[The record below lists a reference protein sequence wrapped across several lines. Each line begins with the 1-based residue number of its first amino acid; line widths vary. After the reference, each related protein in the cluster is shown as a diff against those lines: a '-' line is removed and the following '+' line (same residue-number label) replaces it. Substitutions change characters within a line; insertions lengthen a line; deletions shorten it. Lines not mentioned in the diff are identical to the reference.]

1 MRPAGPAATL
11 LIGATVIAVL
21 PVLLPNEYYLTVLIV
36 AGLNGI
42 IALGL
47 NLLMGYAGQIS
58 LGHAAFYGLAAYTT
72 GILTATYHWPVP
84 AGMAAAV
91 ALVLA
96 VSALIAVPT
105 LRLKGHYL
113 AMGTLGFG
121 LIVYIVLNEATGL
134 TGGPSGLG
142 GIPRLSLAGRPV
154 TSDLAY
160 YYVVWAAVLLCFA
173 VAGNLVRSR
182 LGRALR
188 AIHTSETAAAALGID
203 TERTKIGVF
212 VLSACMAAVAGT
224 LYAHYVRF
232 VSPGTFGFA
241 ASVQLVTMVV
251 LGGMGSLWGGLA
263 GAVVLTVLPEVLR
276 ALEDYDIVVYGL
288 LLILCM
294 MYLPG
299 GLVEGVDRLWRL
311 VTARRL
317 RLAPPE
323 DPA

>member
-1 MRPAGPAATL
+1 MRRLGPVVTL
-11 LIGATVIAVL
+11 FIGAAGLAVL
-21 PVLLPNEYYLTVLIV
+21 PAVVPNEYYLTVLIV

-58 LGHAAFYGLAAYTT
+58 LGHAAFYGMAAYAT

-84 AGMAAAV
+84 LGMAAGIG
-91 ALVLA
+91 LVLA

-121 LIVYIVLNEATGL
+121 LIVYIILNEATGL

-142 GIPRLSLAGRPV
+142 SIPRLSLFGRPV
-154 TSDLAY
+154 STDLAY
-160 YYVVWAAVLLCFA
+160 YYVVWAAVLLCFG
-173 VAGNLVRSR
+173 VARNLVQSR

-188 AIHTSETAAAALGID
+188 AIHTSEIAAAALGID

-212 VLSACMAAVAGT
+212 ILSAGMAALAGT
-224 LYAHYVRF
+224 LNAHYVRF
-232 VSPGTFGFA
+232 VSPGTFGFT
-241 ASVQLVTMVV
+241 ASVQFVTMVV

-263 GAVVLTVLPEVLR
+263 GAAVLTILPEALR
-276 ALEDYDIVVYGL
+276 ALEDYDILVYGV

-299 GLVEGVDRLWRL
+299 GLMEGVGRFRKW
-311 VTARRL
+311 VSAARSRP
-317 RLAPPE
+317 ASPK

>member
-1 MRPAGPAATL
+1 MRRPGPAAAL
-11 LIGATVIAVL
+11 CFGAALIAVL

-36 AGLNGI
+36 AGLNGM

-58 LGHAAFYGLAAYTT
+58 LGHAAFYGMAAYAT

-84 AGMAAAV
+84 LGMAAGV

-96 VSALIAVPT
+96 VAALIAVPT

-121 LIVYIVLNEATGL
+121 LIVYIVLNEATAL

-142 GIPRLSLAGRPV
+142 GIPRLSVFGRPL
-154 TSDLAY
+154 SADLAY
-160 YYVVWAAVLLCFA
+160 FYVVWAAVLLCFGM
-173 VAGNLVRSR
+173 AGNLVRSR

-212 VLSACMAAVAGT
+212 ILSAGTAAIAGV
-224 LYAHYVRF
+224 LNAHYVRF
-232 VSPGTFGFA
+232 VSPGTFGFT
-241 ASVQLVTMVV
+241 ASVQFVTMVV

-263 GAVVLTVLPEVLR
+263 GAVVLTVLPEALR
-276 ALEDYDIVVYGL
+276 ALEDYDILVYGL

-299 GLVEGVDRLWRL
+299 GLVEGVDRLGRH
-311 VTARRL
+311 VSAARL
-317 RLAPPE
+317 RLARRK